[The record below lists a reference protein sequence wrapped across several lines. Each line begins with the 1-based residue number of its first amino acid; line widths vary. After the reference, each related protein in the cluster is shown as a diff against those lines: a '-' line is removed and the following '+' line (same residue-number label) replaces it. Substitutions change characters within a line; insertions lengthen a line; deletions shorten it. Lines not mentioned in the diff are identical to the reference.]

1 MSLNKDYIVKIDS
14 GEYTV
19 TVTDEGEYVVNVGQ
33 FVSGVGYSN
42 VGTGQAVLDETSPA
56 NDIKF
61 RTIAVD
67 TTLGKNNLE
76 ISLVD
81 GETIRLGTKEDMV
94 VDDLSLTGNLT
105 VLGAGT
111 TVSSR
116 DITNTANI
124 STGNL
129 QVSGSTVTQNITLNG
144 TLGGNG
150 DINIAGDIT
159 APNMNFS
166 GTLTGNDFDDVVTI
180 DGQTNQNMTITV
192 DGGYYLHANVSDLYA
207 GSLTQAAHITGTEIK
222 HVGERLDITGELYG
236 AVEFD
241 AKNTEGTEITRGT
254 AVYIKGHSGNNPE
267 IGVASANTPAKMPAF
282 GIAAEAIGNN
292 NRGDIVT
299 FGELRG
305 FDTSA
310 FAVGDELYVG
320 NTGALQN
327 TKPTGTD
334 QAVQK
339 VAKVIRSHTENGILF
354 VMGAG
359 RTNDV
364 PNTFSQDIIPTG
376 TIDLGSSTNTFNDAH
391 IDNLKVGVVAPPVG
405 QTSITLNGNLVPQAN
420 VTYSLGSSSAMW
432 SDVYVGP
439 GSLYIDGQKVLGSD
453 ETGAIDITTD
463 DDQNLNIS
471 AGGAGTGGEVT
482 IFSAGSVTTLQDDTV
497 NLGPTGATATINARG
512 TLEAPDLHV
521 GDLELSA
528 TLINQTTTNQ
538 NLEIRTN
545 GTGYLHANVAD
556 FYVGPLSGAV
566 KIDENSISATAG
578 TLQVT
583 GQISDIS
590 NHSIFDLSDVSG
602 DAGAGKLLVGT
613 GSGLMAMSMTSDNI
627 AEGSTNLF
635 FTDARAVSAIENATA
650 LDITGDFTVEGSNAK
665 KTVIGDSLIA
675 GSFDTHGFKVF
686 ADDTAW
692 GSVTIQEYV
701 GGANKPAASGF
712 ANPTFGTEM
721 IGGTPTAKSNVV
733 SGKRLFNLQALASN
747 ATDGSLPST
756 SNFLM
761 KVETTEDQTASA
773 RGTKLAIETMAN
785 GSTSRATT
793 LVLQDDTI
801 TVNPDGDGKIES
813 GGTLILN
820 DAVNVTGT
828 LDAQSTI
835 INSTG
840 NVQVNDNLDVTGN
853 LTVSGTV
860 SLGDANTDAITVNGP
875 MTCVNGLVLTS
886 LDTATANYLA
896 GVLGI
901 IDEGAIAYITD
912 GDGGNKCIAVYDGSN
927 WKRIS
932 FGANISSS

>member
-1 MSLNKDYIVKIDS
+1 MSKDYIVKIDS

-33 FVSGVGYSN
+33 FISGIGYSN

-67 TTLGKNNLE
+67 TTVGKNNLD
-76 ISLVD
+76 ITLVD

-94 VDDLSLTGNLT
+94 VNDLSLSGNLT

-111 TVSSR
+111 TISSR

-129 QVSGSTVTQNITLNG
+129 QVQGSTITQNITLNG

-236 AVEFD
+236 AVEYD
-241 AKNTEGTEITRGT
+241 AKNTEGTEITKGT
-254 AVYIKGHSGNNPE
+254 AVYIKGHSGNE
-267 IGVASANTPAKMPAF
+267 AEVGVASANTPAKMPAF
-282 GIAAEAIGNN
+282 GIAAEAITDNTK
-292 NRGDIVT
+292 GDIVT

-310 FAVGDELYVG
+310 FAVGDELYVS

-339 VAKVIRSHTENGILF
+339 VAKVIRSHAQNGILF

-364 PNTFSQDIIPTG
+364 PNTFDITEA
-376 TIDLGSSTNTFNDAH
+376 TIDSIIGNGITSPAGN
-391 IDNLKVGVVAPPVG
+391 
-405 QTSITLNGNLVPQAN
+405 SITFTAGGDGSQPVYSQGNFVPAADN
-420 VTYSLGSSSAMW
+420 TYDLGTPQSKWRSLYLSG
-432 SDVYVGP
+432 
-439 GSLYIDGQKVLGSD
+439 GSLYIEGQKVVGSTD
-453 ETGAIDITTD
+453 GSIDFTTD
-463 DDQNLNIS
+463 DDENMTIFAGGSGTEGTMTIGS
-471 AGGAGTGGEVT
+471 AGLVT
-482 IFSAGSVTTLQDDTV
+482 NIQDDTV
-497 NLGPTGATATINARG
+497 NLGPTALDGTVNIRG
-512 TLEAPDLHV
+512 TLESPNTNV

-528 TLINQTTTNQ
+528 TLINQTTNNQ

-545 GTGYLHANVAD
+545 GSGYLHANVAD
-556 FYVGPLSGAV
+556 LYVGPLSGAV

-578 TLQVT
+578 TLTVTGNLTGSVT
-583 GQISDIS
+583 GQVSDVS

-602 DAGAGKLLVGT
+602 DDTFGNLLVGT
-613 GSGLMAMSMTSDNI
+613 GSGFMAMSMTSDNI
-627 AEGSTNLF
+627 TEGTSQLF
-635 FTDARAVSAIENATA
+635 FTDARAISAVENASA

-665 KTVIGDSLIA
+665 KTVIGDSQIA

-701 GGANKPAASGF
+701 GGANKPAAPGF
-712 ANPTFGTEM
+712 TNPTFGTEI

-747 ATDGSLPST
+747 QTDGSLPST

-761 KVETTEDQTASA
+761 KVETTEDQTATN
-773 RGTKLAIETMAN
+773 RGTKVAIETMAN
-785 GSTSRATT
+785 GSTNRATT

-801 TVNPDGDGKIES
+801 TVNPDGDGKIET

-840 NVQVNDNLDVTGN
+840 NVQVNDNLDITGN
-853 LTVSGTV
+853 LTVAGTV

-886 LDTATANYLA
+886 MDTGTANYLA

-912 GDGGNKCIAVYDGSN
+912 GDSGNKCIAVYDGSN